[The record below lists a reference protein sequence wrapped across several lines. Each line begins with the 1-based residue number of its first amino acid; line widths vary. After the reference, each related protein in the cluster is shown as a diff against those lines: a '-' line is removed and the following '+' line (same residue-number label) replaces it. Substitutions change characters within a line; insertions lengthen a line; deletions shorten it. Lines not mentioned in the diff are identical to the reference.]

1 MVAVIEIDVT
11 GEQHVDQGRNVAPEA
26 AAAAG
31 IPASF
36 TARSVVASLLLGMRG
51 AEMSG
56 ADLVR
61 SAGLLGV
68 AEGTT
73 RVALSRM
80 VAAGELLSEA
90 GSYRLTGALLD
101 RHGWQESGRHPMMH
115 PWDGT
120 WRVAVVGAGGAARTA
135 AQRSVTRRYLEA
147 SRLAEWREGVW
158 ARPDNLTGP
167 VVAVEGCTW
176 LTGCRFVEHDAPLL
190 AARLWDT
197 ARWSLRARDLREA
210 MRRTAPEGDLA
221 AGFRLS
227 ADVVRHL
234 RDDPLLPPA
243 LLPGNWPGTE
253 LRRDYDRYETR
264 FWRALRQARTPTG
277 D

>member
-1 MVAVIEIDVT
+1 MVAVIETYVT
-11 GEQHVDQGRNVAPEA
+11 GVQHVEQGRNALEMGP
-26 AAAAG
+26 

-36 TARSVVASLLLGMRG
+36 TTRSVVASLLLGMRG

-80 VAAGELLSEA
+80 VTAGELLSEA

-101 RHGWQESGRHPMMH
+101 RHGWQESGRHPVMRT
-115 PWDGT
+115 WDGT
-120 WRVAVVGAGGAARTA
+120 WRVAVVGAGGGARSA
-135 AQRSVTRRYLEA
+135 AQRSVARRRLEA

-158 ARPDNLTGP
+158 ARPDNLTETVP
-167 VVAVEGCTW
+167 VVEGCTW
-176 LTGCRFVEHDAPLL
+176 LAGCRFVEPDDAPLL
-190 AARLWDT
+190 AGRLWDT
-197 ARWSLRARDLREA
+197 ARWAHRAQDLRDA

-221 AGFRLS
+221 TGFRIS

-243 LLPGNWPGTE
+243 LLPGSWPGTA
-253 LRRDYDRYETR
+253 LRQDYDRYETQ
-264 FWRALRQARTPTG
+264 FWTALRQARAPTG